1 MTRGHMKRCIILF
14 GLLMLSWS
22 VGAQDDTVA
31 SSPAPEAA
39 AAPAL
44 TNAPEAAQTNAPE
57 AAATEQP
64 AAPAAMEPPAATPD
78 AAPAPEAPA
87 PTPPEAPETAP
98 AAPVAPP
105 SAPEAAVPAAP
116 PETPPA
122 PVVEAAAP
130 PAIKAVVPEVEP
142 TPVGARELAQQEE
155 LRRKALE
162 IQAAKSA
169 AEGDQALRAGDYAAA
184 AKAYD
189 EALKAQPEGRPNS
202 TELRVYFRQRKTE
215 AYVLA
220 AEAALKKRN
229 LEEARNNAK
238 EALKVTHDDKRA
250 QRVLDKADK
259 IAAVKPAPE
268 TTIPISVPVKKQPAV
283 LAKKKSQKQLLDDG
297 RQYFEVKDYDRAE
310 ALFDKMLLEDPYN
323 VDAMRFLRR
332 IADIRYDLSTKE
344 REATVADMM
353 NRVRDTWNPHTRKE
367 STLPLMQK
375 MPGTVEPTDVARTRE
390 KLKTLIIPSLEF
402 KAANINDVV
411 EFLSKASAEVDEEH
425 VGVNIIMKQG
435 ATAPEGE
442 AATAPGAAP
451 AAPAP
456 AANTITLNLRK
467 VSLLDA
473 IKYITE
479 YANMSYRIDKNVV
492 VILPRGYIDRLVT
505 RLYPVSPGTIDS
517 LVQKTQE
524 AGAVKPP
531 AAGGGVTVIGT
542 EPMPSETSAGDVRG
556 FFEAAGVP
564 FPQGTSIRYNKSI
577 SKLIVANTPENLE
590 KIESLLQEIDVAS
603 KQVEIE
609 TRFVEIQENFLE
621 QFGLQWTLTDNFEL
635 ATKSGPGSPLSKERI
650 QINKDSEGLTKGLR
664 FFNNLSGMPTLQSG
678 AAAAAGATPMGN
690 ILTFASVLTNPE
702 LQMVINAI
710 SQSGNTDVLSAPRV
724 TTKAGEQATI
734 KVVKEIRYPQSY
746 EPSQIQIAT
755 PNGSL
760 VGGTIP
766 VTVFAPADFQTRE
779 IGVILNVTPT
789 VGPDGYTIDL
799 TLVPEVTELVE
810 WHQYGTQTGSNES
823 FNAEQPFF
831 STRTITSKLVV
842 WDGETVVMGGLIT
855 ESLTKNKDKI
865 PILGDIPLIGRLFRS
880 EGEFSQK
887 KNLMIF
893 VTARIV
899 DSSGRPIHKKEKG
912 TTMRQTVESGGAMP
926 R

>member
-122 PVVEAAAP
+122 PVVETAAP

-142 TPVGARELAQQEE
+142 TPVDARELSQQEE

-238 EALKVTHDDKRA
+238 EAQKITRDDKRA
-250 QRVLDKADK
+250 QRVLERADK
-259 IAAVKPAPE
+259 EEKRRTTVVETPPTLVPIKKQDAV
-268 TTIPISVPVKKQPAV
+268 VKKKQ
-283 LAKKKSQKQLLDDG
+283 SQKQLLDEG
-297 RQYFEVKDYDRAE
+297 RQYFEIKDYDNAE
-310 ALFDKMLLEDPYN
+310 ARFDKMLLEDPYN

-367 STLPLMQK
+367 SSLPLMQQK
-375 MPGTVEPTDVARTRE
+375 PGTVEPTDVARTRE
-390 KLKTLIIPSLEF
+390 KLKTLIIPSINF
-402 KAANINDVV
+402 SAANINDVM
-411 EFLSKASAEVDEEH
+411 EYLSKESVSADPEH
-425 VGVNIIMKQG
+425 VGVNIIIKQG
-435 ATAPEGE
+435 APEGE
-442 AATAPGAAP
+442 PAAAPGAAP

-467 VSLLDA
+467 VSMLDA
-473 IKYITE
+473 IKFITE

-492 VILPRGYIDRLVT
+492 IILPKGYIERLVT
-505 RLYPVSPGTIDS
+505 RLYPVSPSTIDAM
-517 LVQKTQE
+517 VQRLGE
-524 AGAVKPP
+524 AAAAKP
-531 AAGGGVTVIGT
+531 AAPAGGVQVLGT
-542 EPMPSETSAGDVRG
+542 EPMPAETSAGDLRT
-556 FFEAAGVP
+556 FFDNSGVP

-590 KIESLLQEIDVAS
+590 KLESLLAEIDVAS